1 MKAESGSA
9 APDPAAPKEETRRIL
24 LSEEIFSG
32 KSEVVI
38 KHKNDFYRLMITRA
52 GKLIL
57 NK

>member
-1 MKAESGSA
+1 MKDSQEQPAEKNTA
-9 APDPAAPKEETRRIL
+9 ARRML
-24 LSEEIFSG
+24 LSEELFSG

-38 KHKNDFYRLMITRA
+38 KHKNNFYRLMITKA

>member
-1 MKAESGSA
+1 MEPRRETSAEENSR
-9 APDPAAPKEETRRIL
+9 KMVR
-24 LSEEIFSG
+24 SEDLFSG

-38 KHKNDFYRLMITRA
+38 KHKGNFYRLMITKA